1 MRIRDLLDE
10 KSISLNAMPAD
21 KPSAIKELVELMD
34 KAGKL
39 SDKDQYLK
47 DVLARESTGS
57 TDPIRV
63 IPSVAIGAATA
74 GALSM
79 AFECTLRAPHGGI
92 FVVPTIGNPFMYLL
106 AILIGAIVGCAIM
119 AVLKKPIR

>member
-10 KSISLNAMPAD
+10 KSISLNATPAD
-21 KPSAIKELVELMD
+21 KPSAIKDLVELMD

-57 TDPIRV
+57 ADPIRV